1 MKRFISLLLL
11 VSVMFLFGFAY
22 AEDLSKLD
30 DEQLIALSVAVN
42 SEIIQRNLNK
52 KVKVPT
58 GTYIVGQDIPAGD
71 YTIRPTGTFLRVDIY
86 EGEVKLGNRTG
97 IFSANQE
104 EIIGK
109 ISLKEGQI
117 VEISFG
123 GSTFEKYAGLGF

>member
-1 MKRFISLLLL
+1 MKKIIALLLL
-11 VSVMFLFGFAY
+11 VSVLLLFGSAY

-86 EGEVKLGNRTG
+86 ESEVKLGNRIG
-97 IFSANQE
+97 IYSANQE
-104 EIIGK
+104 EFIGK
-109 ISLKEGQI
+109 LSLKEGQI
-117 VEISFG
+117 VEITFG

>member
-1 MKRFISLLLL
+1 MKKIIALLLL
-11 VSVMFLFGFAY
+11 VSVLLLFGSAY

-71 YTIRPTGTFLRVDIY
+71 YTIRPTGSLLRVEIY
-86 EGEVKLGNRTG
+86 EDEVKLINRVG
-97 IFSANQE
+97 SFSVNQE

-109 ISLKEGQI
+109 ISLKDGQI
-117 VEISFG
+117 VEITLG

>member
-1 MKRFISLLLL
+1 MKRFIALLLL
-11 VSVMFLFGFAY
+11 VSVLLLFGSAY
-22 AEDLSKLD
+22 AEDLSTLD

-42 SEIIQRNLNK
+42 SEIVRRDLNK
-52 KVKVPT
+52 KVKVPA

-71 YTIRPTGTFLRVDIY
+71 YTIRPTGVLLCVEIY
-86 EGEVKLGNRTG
+86 EGEVKLGNRIG
-97 IFSANQE
+97 IYSASQE
-104 EIIGK
+104 ELIGK

>member
-1 MKRFISLLLL
+1 MKKIIALLLL
-11 VSVMFLFGFAY
+11 VSVLLLFGSAY
-22 AEDLSKLD
+22 AEDLSKLN

-71 YTIRPTGTFLRVDIY
+71 YTIRPTGSLLCVEIY
-86 EGEVKLGNRTG
+86 EDEVKLINRVG
-97 IFSANQE
+97 SFSVNQE

-117 VEISFG
+117 VEITLG

>member
-1 MKRFISLLLL
+1 MKKIIALLLL
-11 VSVMFLFGFAY
+11 VSVLLLFSSAY

-86 EGEVKLGNRTG
+86 ESEVKLGNRIG
-97 IFSANQE
+97 IYSANQE
-104 EIIGK
+104 EFIGK
-109 ISLKEGQI
+109 LSLKEGQI
-117 VEISFG
+117 VEITFG